1 MSSEQEPRVRAANSV
16 DRLSEL
22 LNIGA
27 GHAAGALALLLG
39 RTFWMR
45 VPRVRRF
52 GAGAGPAPQLA
63 AAGVGGAALLFE
75 VDGSLG
81 GIVAFCLPGASLEAL
96 RSRLLGARAETPPE
110 LVESALREAGNV
122 VVSHVC
128 SAIADTLGARLVPSL
143 PRLVL
148 EAGEAELAALAARR
162 SRAWLRIE
170 SEIVDAQGE
179 LRGLLVF
186 LPDAPPR
193 SLA

>member
-1 MSSEQEPRVRAANSV
+1 MPTAASPI

-27 GHAAGALALLLG
+27 GHAASALALLLG

-45 VPRVRRF
+45 VPRALRV
-52 GAGAGPAPQLA
+52 GVDAAPLAGELA
-63 AAGVGGAALLFE
+63 IGSGIADGAALLFE
-75 VDGSLG
+75 VEGSPG
-81 GIVAFCLPGASLEAL
+81 GIVALFLPGASREAL
-96 RSRLLGARAETPPE
+96 ARRLLGEAAQGRPE

-128 SAIADTLGARLVPSL
+128 SAIADTLGARLVPSI
-143 PRLVL
+143 PVLVL
-148 EAGEAELAALAARR
+148 EDGEAGLAALATRR
-162 SRAWLRIE
+162 GRAWLRVE
-170 SEIVDAQGE
+170 SEIVDEEGE

-186 LPDAPPR
+186 LPDAPAR

>member
-1 MSSEQEPRVRAANSV
+1 MATAPGPI

-27 GHAAGALALLLG
+27 GHAAGALAFLLG

-45 VPRVRRF
+45 VPRALRL
-52 GAGAGPAPQLA
+52 GADAARPEGEGTARGELA
-63 AAGVGGAALLFE
+63 GGAAVLFE
-75 VDGSLG
+75 VEGSLG
-81 GIVAFCLPGASLEAL
+81 GIVALFLPSGSREAL
-96 RSRLLGARAETPPE
+96 ARRLVGADASARPE

-128 SAIADTLGARLVPSL
+128 SAIADTLAARLVPSI
-143 PRLVL
+143 PVLVL
-148 EAGEAELAALAARR
+148 EDGEAGLGALAARR
-162 SRAWLRIE
+162 GRAWLRIE
-170 SEIVDAQGE
+170 SEIVDAEGE

-186 LPDAPPR
+186 LPDASAR

>member
-1 MSSEQEPRVRAANSV
+1 MASAASPI

-45 VPRVRRF
+45 VPSARRI
-52 GAGAGPAPQLA
+52 GVDEGPAA
-63 AAGVGGAALLFE
+63 RRARAGGGRGAVLLFE

-81 GIVAFCLPGASLEAL
+81 GIVALFLTGASLAAL
-96 RSRLLGARAETPPE
+96 RSRLVGARAETSPA
-110 LVESALREAGNV
+110 LVESALCEAGNV

-143 PRLVL
+143 PRL
-148 EAGEAELAALAARR
+148 AFSDGEGELAELAERR
-162 SRAWLRIE
+162 GRAWLRIE
-170 SEIVDAQGE
+170 SEIVDADGE

-186 LPDAPPR
+186 LPDAPAR

>member
-1 MSSEQEPRVRAANSV
+1 MATAHSRI

-45 VPRVRRF
+45 VPRALRV
-52 GAGAGPAPQLA
+52 GAEGAWPALEAGPRGEIAS
-63 AAGVGGAALLFE
+63 GAALLFE
-75 VDGSLG
+75 VEGSLG
-81 GIVAFCLPGASLEAL
+81 GIVALFLPGASLEAL
-96 RSRLLGARAETPPE
+96 ERRLLGGEAETRPE
-110 LVESALREAGNV
+110 LSESALREAGNV

-143 PRLVL
+143 PVLVL
-148 EAGEAELAALAARR
+148 EDGEAGLGALAGRR
-162 SRAWLRIE
+162 GRAWLRIE
-170 SEIVDAQGE
+170 SEIVDADGD

-186 LPDAPPR
+186 LPDAPAR

>member
-1 MSSEQEPRVRAANSV
+1 MPTAASPI

-27 GHAAGALALLLG
+27 GHAASALAVLLG

-45 VPRVRRF
+45 VPRVRGP
-52 GAGAGPAPQLA
+52 GAAPRAPDA
-63 AAGVGGAALLFE
+63 AAARGAALLFE

-81 GIVAFCLPGASLEAL
+81 GIVALLLPAAAREAL
-96 RSRLLGARAETPPE
+96 ALRLVGARARERPG
-110 LVESALREAGNV
+110 LVDSALREAGNV

-128 SAIADTLGARLVPSL
+128 SAIADTLGARLVPSV
-143 PRLVL
+143 PTLVL
-148 EAGEAELAALAARR
+148 GDGEAELGALAARR
-162 SRAWLRIE
+162 GRAWLRIE
-170 SEIVDAQGE
+170 SEIVDEEGE

-186 LPDAPPR
+186 LPDAPGR

>member
-1 MSSEQEPRVRAANSV
+1 MATAQSRI

-45 VPRVRRF
+45 VPRALRVGADAAPPALEVGPRREI
-52 GAGAGPAPQLA
+52 AS
-63 AAGVGGAALLFE
+63 GAALLFE

-81 GIVAFCLPGASLEAL
+81 GIVALFLPDASLQAL
-96 RSRLLGARAETPPE
+96 QSRLLGAEAETHPE

-128 SAIADTLGARLVPSL
+128 SAIADTLGARLVPSI
-143 PRLVL
+143 PVLVL
-148 EAGEAELAALAARR
+148 EDGEAGLGALAARR
-162 SRAWLRIE
+162 GRAWLRIE
-170 SEIVDAQGE
+170 SEIVDADGD

-186 LPDAPPR
+186 LPDAPAR

>member
-1 MSSEQEPRVRAANSV
+1 MPTAASPI

-27 GHAAGALALLLG
+27 GHAASALALLLG

-45 VPRVRRF
+45 VPRALRV
-52 GAGAGPAPQLA
+52 GVDAAPLAGELA
-63 AAGVGGAALLFE
+63 IGSGIADGAALLFE
-75 VDGSLG
+75 VEGSPG
-81 GIVAFCLPGASLEAL
+81 GIVALFLPGASREAL
-96 RSRLLGARAETPPE
+96 ARRLLGEAAQGRPE

-128 SAIADTLGARLVPSL
+128 SAIADTLGARLVPSI
-143 PRLVL
+143 PVLVL
-148 EAGEAELAALAARR
+148 EDGEAGLGALATRR
-162 SRAWLRIE
+162 GRAWLRVE
-170 SEIVDAQGE
+170 SEIVDEEGE

-186 LPDAPPR
+186 LPDAPAR

>member
-1 MSSEQEPRVRAANSV
+1 MPTAASPI

-27 GHAAGALALLLG
+27 GHAASALAALLG

-45 VPRVRRF
+45 VPRVRSAGAVPLR
-52 GAGAGPAPQLA
+52 GGLEAGAGLA
-63 AAGVGGAALLFE
+63 AGAALLFE
-75 VDGSLG
+75 VEGSVG
-81 GIVAFCLPGASLEAL
+81 GIVALWLPGASREAL
-96 RSRLLGARAETPPE
+96 ARRLVGEDARERPE

-128 SAIADTLGARLVPSL
+128 SAIADTLGARLVPSI
-143 PRLVL
+143 PTLVSGD
-148 EAGEAELAALAARR
+148 GEAELGALAARR
-162 SRAWLRIE
+162 GRAWLRIE
-170 SEIVDAQGE
+170 SELVDDEGE

-186 LPDAPPR
+186 LPDAPAR

>member
-1 MSSEQEPRVRAANSV
+1 MPTAASPI

-27 GHAAGALALLLG
+27 GHAASALALLLG

-45 VPRVRRF
+45 VPRALRV
-52 GAGAGPAPQLA
+52 GVDAAPLAGELAIGPGIAD
-63 AAGVGGAALLFE
+63 GAALLFE
-75 VDGSLG
+75 VEGSPG
-81 GIVAFCLPGASLEAL
+81 GIVALFLPGASREAL
-96 RSRLLGARAETPPE
+96 ARRLLGEAAQGRPE

-128 SAIADTLGARLVPSL
+128 SAIADTLGARLVPSI
-143 PRLVL
+143 PVLVL
-148 EAGEAELAALAARR
+148 EDGEAGLAALATRR
-162 SRAWLRIE
+162 GRAWLRVE
-170 SEIVDAQGE
+170 SEIVDEEGE

-186 LPDAPPR
+186 LPDAPAR

>member
-1 MSSEQEPRVRAANSV
+1 MPTAASPI

-27 GHAAGALALLLG
+27 GHAASALALLLG

-45 VPRVRRF
+45 VPRALRV
-52 GAGAGPAPQLA
+52 GADAAPLAGELAPRHEIA
-63 AAGVGGAALLFE
+63 DGAALLFE
-75 VDGSLG
+75 VEGSPG
-81 GIVAFCLPGASLEAL
+81 GIVALFLPDASREAL
-96 RSRLLGARAETPPE
+96 AKRLLGEAAQARPE

-128 SAIADTLGARLVPSL
+128 SAIADTLGARLVPSI
-143 PRLVL
+143 PVLVL
-148 EAGEAELAALAARR
+148 EDGEAGLGTLATRR
-162 SRAWLRIE
+162 GRAWLRIE
-170 SEIVDAQGE
+170 SEIVDEEGE

-186 LPDAPPR
+186 LPDAPAR

>member
-1 MSSEQEPRVRAANSV
+1 MPTAASPI

-27 GHAAGALALLLG
+27 GHAASALALLLG

-45 VPRVRRF
+45 VPRALRV
-52 GAGAGPAPQLA
+52 GADAAPLAELATGPGTAD
-63 AAGVGGAALLFE
+63 GAALLFE
-75 VDGSLG
+75 VEGSPG
-81 GIVAFCLPGASLEAL
+81 GIVALFLPGASREAL
-96 RSRLLGARAETPPE
+96 ARRLVGEAARERPE

-128 SAIADTLGARLVPSL
+128 SAIADTLGARLVPSI
-143 PRLVL
+143 PVLVL
-148 EAGEAELAALAARR
+148 EDGEAGLAALATRR
-162 SRAWLRIE
+162 GRAWLRVE
-170 SEIVDAQGE
+170 SEIVDEEGE

-186 LPDAPPR
+186 LPDAPAR